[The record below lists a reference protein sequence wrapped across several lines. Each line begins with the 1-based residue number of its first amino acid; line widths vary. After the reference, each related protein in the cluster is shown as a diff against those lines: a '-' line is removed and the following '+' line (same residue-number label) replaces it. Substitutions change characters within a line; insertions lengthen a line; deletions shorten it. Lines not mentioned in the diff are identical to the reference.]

1 MLASRCPAHTVS
13 RRLGAVPPT
22 DALAGGM
29 RALIAAEKREDTTV
43 GQLDGKTALIF
54 GVANHNS
61 IAWAIAQKLRAEGAR
76 LAFTYQE
83 RMEQNVRKLTADI
96 EDALVIPCDVQSDS
110 DLDAVFDKVGQE
122 MDGLDILV
130 HCVAFAPTEDLKGRV
145 SRVSRAGFLTALD
158 ISAYSLMAMGG
169 RAEPLMQKRGGG
181 SIVSLTYLGSER
193 VVPGYNLMGMAKA
206 SLEAAVRYLAWDLGP
221 SNIRVNGISAG
232 PLRTLSARGVGNIN
246 DMFGLVEQVAP
257 LRRNIEQGDVGDV
270 AVYLCSPAAKSLTGD
285 IIYVDNG
292 FHVMGLGT
300 M

>member
-1 MLASRCPAHTVS
+1 M
-13 RRLGAVPPT
+13 
-22 DALAGGM
+22 
-29 RALIAAEKREDTTV
+29 

-61 IAWAIAQKLRAEGAR
+61 IAWAIAQKLAAEGAR
-76 LAFTYQE
+76 LAFAYQE
-83 RMEQNVRKLTADI
+83 RMEQNVRKLTAGMDG
-96 EDALVIPCDVQSDS
+96 ALVAQCDVQSDS
-110 DLDAVFDKVGQE
+110 DLDTVFEKVGQE
-122 MDGLDILV
+122 FGGLDILI

-158 ISAYSLMAMGG
+158 ISAYSLMAMAG
-169 RAEPLMQKRGGG
+169 RVEPLMKQRGGG

-246 DMFGLVEQVAP
+246 DMFGVVEQVAP

-270 AVYLCSPAAKSLTGD
+270 AAYLCSPAAKSLTGD
-285 IIYVDNG
+285 ILYVDNG